1 LKLNEIIL
9 FYISCCDV
17 RFSAQHAVLISF
29 SYCIWCCFPSRECR
43 ARCLG
48 LRSPFSISAFFSVLG
63 ADLESSTV
71 ARCSAR
77 FFICRCSGLCLVSGA
92 SLPQL
97 GQRASG
103 FFDLT
108 SVLVPLVLLF
118 DFVSRCR
125 VLAVAA
131 CSWSH
136 KIFPCSCFC
145 GRHRSEIRCAPTISL
160 VTGQIL
166 SRSVLQGIS
175 SLGFSPAL
183 ECRTAGVFFSV
194 RS

>member
-1 LKLNEIIL
+1 
-9 FYISCCDV
+9 V
-17 RFSAQHAVLISF
+17 
-29 SYCIWCCFPSRECR
+29 
-43 ARCLG
+43 
-48 LRSPFSISAFFSVLG
+48 FFSVLG
-63 ADLESSTV
+63 TDLESSTA

-77 FFICRCSGLCLVSGA
+77 FFICRCSGLWLVSSA

-108 SVLVPLVLLF
+108 SILVPLVLF

-136 KIFPCSCFC
+136 VIFPCPRFC
-145 GRHRSEIRCAPTISL
+145 GHHRSEIRCAPAIRL

-183 ECRTAGVFFSV
+183 ECQRVPLCSQLNGFVPAGRIVLRLFCGLLRVVMRTGAVITQP
-194 RS
+194 